1 METVMSQMS
10 VGKQGAMK
18 HNSGNVADNKK
29 KSADAGH
36 KKSRH

>member
-1 METVMSQMS
+1 MAQMS

-29 KSADAGH
+29 KGTEAGH
-36 KKSRH
+36 KKSHR